1 MPTVLARRIIAVSPD
16 QSFRQQLATGLE
28 AVAGPVEVHEAL
40 DALDALGP
48 GERPAALCVVHL
60 EGELA
65 HGPGERWSR
74 WAAGCPVIAVIPR
87 SNLAAVVELMQA
99 WDRVAAMMIAEDFEP
114 RALAALATRVLA
126 DDRLGLLQVM
136 APGTQIHARTVG
148 DYEEKSRCLS
158 RIAEFVEAA
167 GVPRTYRA
175 PIEQCVDEMLM
186 NALYDAPV
194 DAQGKPLFA
203 GIPTRTRITLRTK
216 ERVAVAYAC
225 DGKQLAISVRDAF
238 GTLDRATVLRHWH
251 KGLHAEQQ
259 VDRKAGGAGLGLYLM
274 VSSATAVHFNVVPGI
289 ATEALCL
296 FDLEAPKRS
305 LEQVGFLVQLEAGG
319 RRAARPARRLS
330 AARPRRRRVAF
341 GVSVAFALVVLG
353 MLAWSRSGG
362 GARPRVT
369 FTTIPPGAT
378 IEIEGRRVGTT
389 TAGPLSVGD
398 LELGHGYA
406 VVARLDGYEAKPAV
420 VQPHA
425 GTNAVTFELR
435 AIATVE
441 LDSEPTG
448 AAVAID
454 GTSMGSTPL
463 TLTSLVPGQTV
474 SIAFTRT
481 GYRATT
487 ARLQIPAAG
496 SRKRLV
502 QPLEVSD
509 DFVRVHFVSNPPG
522 AEVRAWGQPATV
534 DRTYTPADVF
544 VAADQVQRFTLTMP
558 RHVPLVIEPFTPG
571 RSVRELEKG
580 GDLIEGATLH
590 LDATIAGKLTVSAA
604 PHCQAVATPTDCTL
618 APGTYVIEYTGPDN
632 ARVTHRVT
640 MAARDVTET
649 FELGVIEAGPG
660 KLLQPGGLRRIVA
673 EVGKRTVTVSD
684 QAGTHQ
690 VTVIV
695 APGATALV
703 N

>member
-16 QSFRQQLATGLE
+16 QAFGQQLATGLQ
-28 AVAGPVEVHEAL
+28 AVAGTVEVHEAL
-40 DALDALGP
+40 DVFDALGP
-48 GERPAALCVVHL
+48 SERPAALCVIHL

-65 HGPGERWSR
+65 RGPGERWSR
-74 WAAGCPVIAVIPR
+74 WTAGCPVIAVIPR

-99 WDRVAAMMIAEDFEP
+99 WDRVAAVTIAEDVAP

-126 DDRLGLLQVM
+126 DDRFGLEQVM

-148 DYEEKSRCLS
+148 DYEEKSQCLS
-158 RIAEFVEAA
+158 RIAAFVEQA

-203 GIPTRTRITLRTK
+203 GIATRTRITLRT
-216 ERVAVAYAC
+216 EQRVAVAYAS

-259 VDRKAGGAGLGLYLM
+259 VDRKAGGAGLGLFLM
-274 VSSATAVHFNVVPGI
+274 VTSATAVYFNVLPGI
-289 ATEALCL
+289 ATEALCV

-305 LEQVGFLVQLEAGG
+305 LEQVGFLVQLEAGE

-330 AARPRRRRVAF
+330 AARPRRIWVVS
-341 GVSVAFALVVLG
+341 GVIAALVVLLG
-353 MLAWSRSGG
+353 ILVWSRSGG
-362 GARPRVT
+362 V
-369 FTTIPPGAT
+369 
-378 IEIEGRRVGTT
+378 
-389 TAGPLSVGD
+389 
-398 LELGHGYA
+398 
-406 VVARLDGYEAKPAV
+406 AKPQV
-420 VQPHA
+420 MV
-425 GTNAVTFELR
+425 
-435 AIATVE
+435 ATVE

-454 GTSMGSTPL
+454 GTPMGSTPL

-481 GYRATT
+481 GYRGTT

-496 SRKRLV
+496 SRRRLV
-502 QPLEVSD
+502 QPLELSD
-509 DFVRVHFVSNPPG
+509 EFVRVHFVSNPPG

-534 DRTYTPADVF
+534 DRTYTPAEVF
-544 VAADQVQRFTLTMP
+544 VAANQIQRFTLIMP
-558 RHVPLVIEPFTPG
+558 RHVPLVIEPFTPDRG
-571 RSVRELEKG
+571 AHELKKG
-580 GDLIEGATLH
+580 GDLVEGTTLH
-590 LDATIAGKLTVSAA
+590 LEATIAGKLTVSGA
-604 PHCQAVATPTDCTL
+604 PHCQELAPPVDCTL
-618 APGTYVIEYTGPDN
+618 APGTYVVEYTGPDS

-660 KLLQPGGLRRIVA
+660 KLLQPGGLRRAVV
-673 EVGKRTVTVSD
+673 EVGRRTVTVSD
-684 QAGTHQ
+684 QAGTHR
-690 VTVIV
+690 VTVSV
-695 APGATALV
+695 VPGATILA